1 MSKKEKTLK
10 GIKTPS
16 RRKFFK
22 VAAETGA
29 AAAASVAMPNIA
41 FGAPQTLKMQ
51 AAWPSGA
58 NIFFEMAKDYCDMV
72 GAMSGGELKIDLQ
85 PVGAIVKTGE
95 IGQAVSSGVLV
106 SALSRS
112 IRHPASHSASPASA
126 VLTRLAAV

>member
-22 VAAETGA
+22 VAAATGA

-51 AAWPSGA
+51 AACTFKVVAALAIEGIA
-58 NIFFEMAKDYCDMV
+58 NVAAATALV
-72 GAMSGGELKIDLQ
+72 AAAALKNLRL
-85 PVGAIVKTGE
+85 E
-95 IGQAVSSGVLV
+95 GVLIPFCV
-106 SALSRS
+106 LSFFD
-112 IRHPASHSASPASA
+112 IFIPLIIIVNIIETHLLIG
-126 VLTRLAAV
+126 VFLNLN